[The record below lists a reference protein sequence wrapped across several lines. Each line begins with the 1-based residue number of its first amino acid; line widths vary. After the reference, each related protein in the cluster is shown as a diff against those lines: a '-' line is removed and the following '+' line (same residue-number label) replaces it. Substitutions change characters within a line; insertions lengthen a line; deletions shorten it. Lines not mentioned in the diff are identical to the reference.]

1 LSTSN
6 KIQAVFIDRDGTIGG
21 SEEVIYPGAFKLFPF
36 TKQSFENLGNAGV
49 PIYAFTNQPGIS
61 RGEATIDDFQNE
73 LTSFGFDHI
82 YICPHQHEE
91 GCTCR
96 KPSPALLIQAAV
108 DHALELKNCAVIGDR
123 WTDMIAAQRAGCI
136 KVLVKT
142 GSGEKDFARYRD
154 NQFFGEWLEAAPDY
168 VAEKCIRGCQLAF
181 KIAIQLP
188 E

>member
-1 LSTSN
+1 MSTSN
-6 KIQAVFIDRDGTIGG
+6 IIQAVFIDRDGTIGG

-36 TKQSFENLGNAGV
+36 SKQSFEILGSAGV

-61 RGEATIDDFQNE
+61 RGDATMGDFQDE

-82 YICPHQHEE
+82 YICPHQREE
-91 GCTCR
+91 GCSCR
-96 KPSPALLIQAAV
+96 KPSPAMLIQAAV
-108 DHALELKNCAVIGDR
+108 DHDLELKNCAVIGDR

-142 GSGEKDFARYRD
+142 GSGEKDLARYRS

-168 VAEKCIRGCQLAF
+168 VAENVLEAVNWLLK
-181 KIAIQLP
+181 
-188 E
+188 